1 MNKYEVV
8 KRLLNL
14 KERIDTFFLRIME
27 FLGYKYVCSNWQG
40 MDNEYTLYW
49 EVYVL
54 KEFFPLVNYLAESYK
69 EVLYVSDLERLL
81 NKPIPQEVIIK
92 VSGNVEFDSSYSG
105 DNLDDFR

>member
-49 EVYVL
+49 EVYVYI
-54 KEFFPLVNYLAESYK
+54 KG
-69 EVLYVSDLERLL
+69 VLPTSKLPCREL
-81 NKPIPQEVIIK
+81 
-92 VSGNVEFDSSYSG
+92 
-105 DNLDDFR
+105 